1 MPSNEEY
8 EETQVDPN
16 SIPDGEQAEYE
27 EAQIDPNAIQEE
39 EQPVPQ
45 HKKPVKFTN
54 VQQQPQEQS
63 PDRMERAKARWN
75 SVAGALK
82 RMDSAPPYSNS
93 QLRATDR
100 QPPQLQGGNS
110 FGSNLMGSG
119 PKVDWF
125 GSGGSGISLGASH
138 TNNKQHIPF
147 LLSGGFNAK
156 PRRSPHGKARTR
168 TPTAS
173 TNPLARAL
181 MAGTSRPS
189 GRFRLGSTR
198 KGMKRSGSMAM
209 FGGGVPGWL
218 RTKGRKGTKAKWMM
232 RL

>member
-8 EETQVDPN
+8 EEAQVDPN
-16 SIPDGEQAEYE
+16 TIPESEQAEYE

-82 RMDSAPPYSNS
+82 RMDSKPPYSDN
-93 QLRATDR
+93 QLHATR
-100 QPPQLQGGNS
+100 SQPPQLQSGIDWKQ
-110 FGSNLMGSG
+110 NLMGSG
-119 PKVDWF
+119 PRADWF
-125 GSGGSGISLGASH
+125 GSGGSGISLGAAH
-138 TNNKQHIPF
+138 TRNKQHVPF

-181 MAGTSRPS
+181 MAGTSRPT
-189 GRFRLGSTR
+189 GRFRLGGTR
-198 KGMKRSGSMAM
+198 KKAKGFSLFGSSGTM
-209 FGGGVPGWL
+209 PGWM
-218 RTKGRKGTKAKWMM
+218 RAKGRKGTRAKWMT